1 MCTRASCAHTVWVRA
16 GDHGDNH
23 PFDGNGKTLA
33 HTFYPNSIL
42 SYMSAKDGDIHLDDA
57 EHWVLN
63 KDTPAAGGQRV
74 ALLPFVLMH
83 EIGHAL
89 GLGHSSNPNAVMN
102 PTYREPSLQDITLN
116 LDDVCALSST
126 YGRCARTRGP
136 HACVCAVG
144 PSEMCLKVFW
154 LSEMVPNTKSKRSI
168 PMSLAST
175 TGQSEMVLD
184 SSGAAAPAGA
194 SITDDELYETM
205 KGGCICLRMPCTPS
219 CADSTIP
226 KCTKS
231 NQVRLEAAVV
241 LHENLHL
248 DTQDALVECK
258 LCTRLRTDCIYSAA
272 YASCDFL
279 ETLAEYLERR
289 TGART
294 RRSDTLQRNPTHVY
308 GNADDTV
315 QERSRRRRRR
325 VAPVGAD
332 DAFLDK
338 AIAMLLFNRA

>member
-1 MCTRASCAHTVWVRA
+1 VHVSHKCV

-42 SYMSAKDGDIHLDDA
+42 SPKDGDIHLDDA

-126 YGRCARTRGP
+126 YGRCTRTCDP

-168 PMSLAST
+168 PISLAST
-175 TGQSEMVLD
+175 MGQSEMVLD
-184 SSGAAAPAGA
+184 SGPAAPAGTT
-194 SITDDELYETM
+194 ITDDELYESM
-205 KGGCICLRMPCTPS
+205 KGG
-219 CADSTIP
+219 
-226 KCTKS
+226 
-231 NQVRLEAAVV
+231 
-241 LHENLHL
+241 
-248 DTQDALVECK
+248 
-258 LCTRLRTDCIYSAA
+258 
-272 YASCDFL
+272 
-279 ETLAEYLERR
+279 
-289 TGART
+289 
-294 RRSDTLQRNPTHVY
+294 
-308 GNADDTV
+308 
-315 QERSRRRRRR
+315 
-325 VAPVGAD
+325 
-332 DAFLDK
+332 
-338 AIAMLLFNRA
+338 